1 MTETIHINFKGGII
15 SPGHLKEILAVA
27 ESVQAA
33 DLRFGLRQQLIM
45 DIQADKLEKFTAV
58 CTEKKIA
65 FTREGKHYPNLVSAY
80 VTANIFAQD
89 SWLSEGV
96 YKDVFDLF
104 NYQPLLKVNV
114 CDSKQSF
121 TPLFTGHLNWV
132 ASVYQHYW
140 YLHIRFPGSHRV
152 FCWPELIYTNDLA
165 VFSIQLEQVILTL
178 HQQNPLADHP
188 ELDILVQFIK
198 QSVTYISRPVKEKLV
213 LPAFHLPYYE
223 GFNRQ
228 GNSYWLGIYRRDETF
243 SLSFLKELC
252 NICLQQKIGEIYA
265 TTWKSL
271 LIKDITLSSRCQW
284 DRLLDRYRINVRH
297 AANELN
303 WQVEDSCEDG
313 LILKRHVIRYFDK
326 EDVRTFGLCFA
337 VRTREASHLFG
348 TIVIRRQQRKNP
360 NKLKSLERFDILYK
374 KDFNP
379 NSTELV
385 LFRDQV
391 EKDYLG
397 AYLVSLCKLYYERH
411 ELETAESSEQ
421 VPDMATDL
429 PSLQEIEWIHQCGS
443 CFTVYD
449 NSVDDE
455 DTRVAAGTAFEEV
468 PESYQCSLC
477 GGSKSGFIKV
487 EHSSLYD

>member
-1 MTETIHINFKGGII
+1 MTETIYFNFKGGII
-15 SPGHLKEILAVA
+15 SPGHLKEILGVA
-27 ESVQAA
+27 EAVQAA

-45 DIQADKLEKFTAV
+45 DVPAEKF
-58 CTEKKIA
+58 EKFSAGCAEKNIE
-65 FTREGKHYPNLVSAY
+65 FSTEGKHYPNLVSSY
-80 VTANIFAQD
+80 LTANIFTQD

-104 NYQPLLKVNV
+104 HYQPRLKVNI

-152 FCWPELIYTNDLA
+152 FCWPELIYTNDLGN
-165 VFSIQLEQVILTL
+165 FSVQLERLLLTL
-178 HQQNPLADHP
+178 HQQNPVADHP
-188 ELDILVQFIK
+188 ELDILMAFIK
-198 QSVTYISRPVKEKLV
+198 QTVTYISRPVTEKL
-213 LPAFHLPYYE
+213 AFPSFKLPYYE
-223 GFNRQ
+223 GFNRE

-243 SLSFLKELC
+243 SLPFLKELC
-252 NICLQQKIGEIYA
+252 NLCLQQKIGAMHA
-265 TTWKSL
+265 TAWKSL
-271 LIKDITLSSRCQW
+271 LIKDIALSSRRQW
-284 DRLLDRYRINVRH
+284 DQLLDRYRINVRH

-303 WQVEDSCEDG
+303 WQVEDKCEDG

-337 VRTREASHLFG
+337 VKTRETSHLFG

-379 NSTELV
+379 NGTELI
-385 LFRDQV
+385 LFREQV

-397 AYLVSLCKLYYERH
+397 TYLVSLCKFYYETH
-411 ELETAESSEQ
+411 HIESSASTMEVQDVEVKTAPVKEQ
-421 VPDMATDL
+421 
-429 PSLQEIEWIHQCGS
+429 EWIHQCGS

-449 NSVDDE
+449 SSVDDE
-455 DTRVAAGTAFEEV
+455 DNKVAAGTAFDDV
-468 PESYQCSLC
+468 PETYQCSLC
-477 GGSKSGFIKV
+477 GADKSAFIKV
-487 EHSSLYD
+487 ERSAIYN